1 MLRRIKIL
9 VITSVLL
16 QTVFSIVSFGQTEFN
31 AAEVIEINSKDYAK
45 IDSLLLPIRR
55 NENQLDQYIIEF
67 QNAEYYEGLT
77 YAFIQKG
84 LMHRN
89 VSEYPEAL
97 ESLNRAI
104 NYAEKCENIDFKV
117 IALNMMG
124 VVHRR
129 KEEVREAL
137 DYHKKALELA
147 ETKGSNSKTG
157 MRNIA
162 VARNSIGNIYISLR
176 QPELAEKEFVE
187 STKIEEKTGNDLGL
201 AINYQNLG
209 SIYEERGQLDTA
221 LMFYRKSMDYNI
233 KINSKLGRVICSNSI
248 GQIYLKQKRYKE
260 ALQIIKP
267 TIKEAEEIGD
277 QYYLAMANLNYGW
290 ALKEEG
296 NIKES
301 RKYVEKALKQS
312 QDRNM
317 GYFVA
322 ESYRVLAEISEK
334 GGNYKEALK
343 FYKLFSEN
351 EDKYLNESN
360 QRYVADLIL
369 KYDSERKKSQIDI
382 LEKENEIANLKLEDN
397 KKIFSIAVIC
407 LSLLGG
413 IFFFIY
419 RQNRLRREKEFL
431 ALEQKMMR
439 SQMNPHFIFNSLNSI
454 KLYIINNEKDKAV
467 YYLNKFSKLIRTI
480 LATSK
485 EKDITLQEELDTM
498 ELYLNIENIR
508 FSNKIKFEMHVEDGI
523 ETTGIR
529 VPSLILQPFIE
540 NSIWH
545 GLSSKEGL
553 KIIKMKVSRYSNKE
567 FLIEIEDNGIGRQKS
582 REIKKSKTLNNKS
595 IGLDLTKQR
604 LDNYFK
610 DSEKEHSLDIVDLS
624 DNKGEACGTKIV
636 LKMPLKVQAA

>member
-1 MLRRIKIL
+1 M
-9 VITSVLL
+9 VL
-16 QTVFSIVSFGQTEFN
+16 TVMIMAVFPFVSLGQKKLN
-31 AAEVIEINSKDYAK
+31 AAEIIEINSKDYAE
-45 IDSLLLPIRR
+45 IDSLLFPIRR
-55 NENQLDQYIIEF
+55 DESILAKYLSEF
-67 QNAEYYEGLT
+67 KKSEYNEGLT
-77 YAFIQKG
+77 YIYIQKG

-89 VSEYPEAL
+89 ISEYPEAL
-97 ESLNRAI
+97 ESLNLAI
-104 NYAEKCENIDFKV
+104 NYANLCENVDFKV

-129 KEEVREAL
+129 MEEVREAL
-137 DYHKKALELA
+137 DLHKKALELA
-147 ETKGSNSKTG
+147 ESEGSDSKTG

-209 SIYEERGQLDTA
+209 SIYEERGKLDTA
-221 LMFYRKSMDYNI
+221 LIFYRKSMDYNV
-233 KINSKLGRVICSNSI
+233 KINSKLGMVICNNSI
-248 GQIYLKQKRYKE
+248 GQIYLKQQRYKE
-260 ALQIIKP
+260 ALSIIKP
-267 TIKEAEEIGD
+267 TIQQAKEIGD
-277 QYYLAMANLNYGW
+277 KYYLAMANLNYGW
-290 ALKEEG
+290 ALEEEG
-296 NIKES
+296 NIIES
-301 RKYVEKALKQS
+301 KKYVERALSQS
-312 QDRNM
+312 KERNM

-322 ESYRVLAEISEK
+322 ESYRILAAISEK
-334 GGNYKEALK
+334 EGNYKEALK
-343 FYKLFSEN
+343 FSKLYSEN
-351 EDKYLNESN
+351 EEKYLNESN

-369 KYDSERKKSQIDI
+369 KYDSERKKNQIDI

-397 KKIFSIAVIC
+397 QKIFIVATIC
-407 LSLLGG
+407 LSLLCG
-413 IFFFIY
+413 IFFFVY

-508 FSNKIKFEMHVEDGI
+508 FSNKIKFEMSVEDGI

-582 REIKKSKTLNNKS
+582 REIKASKTLNNKS

-610 DSEKEHSLDIVDLS
+610 DSEKEHSLEIVDLS
-624 DNKGEACGTKIV
+624 DKKGLACGTKIV
-636 LKMPLKVQAA
+636 LKMPLKSQTA

>member
-1 MLRRIKIL
+1 MAA
-9 VITSVLL
+9 VI
-16 QTVFSIVSFGQTEFN
+16 QIN
-31 AAEVIEINSKDYAK
+31 AKDYAE
-45 IDSLLLPIRR
+45 IDSLLRPIRR
-55 NENQLDQYIIEF
+55 DEAAMDKFILEAKKVN
-67 QNAEYYEGLT
+67 YYEGLT
-77 YAFIQKG
+77 YAFIQEG
-84 LMHRN
+84 LAHRN

-97 ESLNRAI
+97 ESLNLAI
-104 NYAEKCENIDFKV
+104 EYAERCENVDFTV

-129 KEEVREAL
+129 MEEVREAL
-137 DYHKKALELA
+137 DYHKQALELA
-147 ETKGSNSKTG
+147 ETKGSATKTG

-187 STKIEEKTGNDLGL
+187 SMKIEKKTSNDLGL

-209 SIYEERGQLDTA
+209 SIYEERGSLDSA
-221 LMFYRKSMDYNI
+221 LLFYRTSRDYNI
-233 KINSKLGRVICSNSI
+233 KINSKLGKVICNNSI
-248 GQIYLKQKRYKE
+248 GQVFIKQKRFKE
-260 ALQIIKP
+260 ALGIIKP
-267 TIKEAEEIGD
+267 TIKDAEEIGD
-277 QYYLAMANLNYGW
+277 QYYVAMANLNYGW
-290 ALKEEG
+290 ALLEEG
-296 NIKES
+296 NIEES
-301 RKYVEKALKQS
+301 RKFVMRALGQS
-312 QDRNM
+312 KERNM
-317 GYFVA
+317 GYFEA

-334 GGNYKEALK
+334 RGDYKEALNYSK
-343 FYKLFSEN
+343 KHSES
-351 EDKYLNESN
+351 EEKYLNEAN
-360 QRYVADLIL
+360 QQYVADLIL
-369 KYDSERKKSQIDI
+369 KYDSERKKNQIGI
-382 LEKENEIANLKLEDN
+382 LEKENEIANLKLADN
-397 KKIFSIAVIC
+397 QKIFIIAAIC
-407 LSLLGG
+407 LSVLAG
-413 IFFFIY
+413 IFFFVY

-508 FSNKIKFEMHVEDGI
+508 FSNKIKFEMKVEDGI

-567 FLIEIEDNGIGRQKS
+567 FLIEIEDNGIGREKS
-582 REIKKSKTLNNKS
+582 KEIKANKTLNNKS

-610 DSEKEHSLDIVDLS
+610 DSEKEHSLEIVDLS
-624 DNKGEACGTKIV
+624 DIKGEACGTKIV
-636 LKMPLKVQAA
+636 LKMPLKVKSA